1 MSRPIRTVALAFTA
15 ASVVVVAALAQTNG
29 QPERFIANAI
39 NMNRGASG
47 NVEIVV
53 NRWSTDSQRDT
64 LMSTLMSK
72 GPDKLLDKLQDMPR
86 MGFIRTPDSIGWD
99 IHFARRTPQPEGGE
113 RVVLVTDRRIGFW
126 EAANQPRSIDYP
138 FTVIELRLNKDGEG
152 EGKMSIATKIIA
164 DKENNIVTLE
174 NYETSPVMLTNVK
187 RERTSQ

>member
-86 MGFIRTPDSIGWD
+86 MEIGRASCR
-99 IHFARRTPQPEGGE
+99 AR
-113 RVVLVTDRRIGFW
+113 V
-126 EAANQPRSIDYP
+126 
-138 FTVIELRLNKDGEG
+138 
-152 EGKMSIATKIIA
+152 
-164 DKENNIVTLE
+164 
-174 NYETSPVMLTNVK
+174 
-187 RERTSQ
+187 